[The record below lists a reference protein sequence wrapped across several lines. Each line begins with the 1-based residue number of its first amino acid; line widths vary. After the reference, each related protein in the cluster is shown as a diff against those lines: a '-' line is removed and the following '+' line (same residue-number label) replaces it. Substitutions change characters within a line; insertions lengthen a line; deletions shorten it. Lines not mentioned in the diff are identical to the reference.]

1 MLLII
6 RFPEAQKHDVVSS
19 LVVLVII
26 IASEQSKWLPLL
38 FCSIFSKF
46 HAIMCNIVFSFVC
59 QSIILL
65 HFSRV
70 NLTAVQMS

>member
-26 IASEQSKWLPLL
+26 IASEQSLWLP
-38 FCSIFSKF
+38 FSFFSIFSKF
-46 HAIMCNIVFSFVC
+46 HGIMCNVVSSFVC

-65 HFSRV
+65 YFSRV
-70 NLTAVQMS
+70 NLSAVHMS